1 MYYVIKFY
9 LKHYQASRSS
19 YRSRKVRRI
28 SSKNARFCPFFLFS
42 QPFLIRVGP
51 VINMFR
57 LRNIST
63 YYFKCFR
70 VCGTGYYGRA
80 RVRKTPRGSYFGN
93 SRTKKTSLSPIY
105 MRKWIAWCRLIWA
118 STGLILV
125 SDKRSDYV
133 LCDKILFEPLPSS

>member
-9 LKHYQASRSS
+9 LKHYRASRSR
-19 YRSRKVRRI
+19 YKSRKVRRI
-28 SSKNARFCPFFLFS
+28 SSKNARFCPFFLIL

-70 VCGTGYYGRA
+70 VCGSGYYGRG
-80 RVRKTPRGSYFGN
+80 RVRKTSRGSNFGN
-93 SRTKKTSLSPIY
+93 SRTKKKVYHLFICESDISLVQAYHSVY
-105 MRKWIAWCRLIWA
+105 
-118 STGLILV
+118 
-125 SDKRSDYV
+125 
-133 LCDKILFEPLPSS
+133 

>member
-9 LKHYQASRSS
+9 LKHYRASRSS
-19 YRSRKVRRI
+19 YKSRKVRRI
-28 SSKNARFCPFFLFS
+28 SSKNARFCPFFLFL

-63 YYFKCFR
+63 SYFKCFR
-70 VCGTGYYGRA
+70 VCGSGYYGRG

-93 SRTKKTSLSPIY
+93 SRTKKQVITYLYAKVNSLVQANLSVDRADFGIRLKIRLCT
-105 MRKWIAWCRLIWA
+105 MR
-118 STGLILV
+118 
-125 SDKRSDYV
+125 
-133 LCDKILFEPLPSS
+133 

>member
-9 LKHYQASRSS
+9 LKHYRASRSS
-19 YRSRKVRRI
+19 YKSRKVRRI
-28 SSKNARFCPFFLFS
+28 SSKNARFCPFFLFL

-70 VCGTGYYGRA
+70 VCGSGYYGRG
-80 RVRKTPRGSYFGN
+80 RVRKTPRGSNFGN
-93 SRTKKTSLSPIY
+93 SRTKKKFITFLYAKVISLVQAYHSVY
-105 MRKWIAWCRLIWA
+105 
-118 STGLILV
+118 
-125 SDKRSDYV
+125 
-133 LCDKILFEPLPSS
+133 